1 MTTKQTN
8 VSEDVRMKELIARG
22 RKIFQAK
29 RDKDGENPSWLRMIE
44 SFLSRDGMKNNIE
57 VDVETGEYVSKDPVF
72 SKICHIL
79 NVVEGAPITSIAE
92 IIFSLSDPH
101 AHATTVHAELW
112 KLFEI
117 ILPTTAIVKSLN
129 LVVEVAPIAVKLF
142 ADAFERPV
150 LQNWERTSEGFLKK
164 YLGLDFDLPDWVLD
178 LVAFVI
184 SILIAL
190 FGTVFTFANG
200 ALSKIINNFGNTC
213 RDFNN
218 IRNLFTH
225 SSATFSTFASD
236 LIGTIVGKQFITEE
250 DAAYN
255 ALMKRLEDLN
265 IKIREQV
272 NSLLQDP
279 TSLAEGE
286 NVIASANATIKECD
300 EIRIA
305 LAKTKKNT
313 LNARPILDSINDR
326 MKSLLQ
332 IVADVRAVV
341 HAQCRPEPTVTWFT
355 GDPGVGKSHVL
366 LKFRK
371 ELSRLANEGKPLRN
385 ITLNTTE
392 EHQTG
397 LNAQIDIV
405 TFDDFGQAAE
415 DHDHEILFQLVSVE
429 PFRTKQAALEA
440 KGILAAPKFVV
451 AASNEDYIMS
461 SCKIKNLPALNGRRQ
476 CVYKME
482 NDFIEQWQKKNA
494 GNESRP
500 LQGMFLNPD
509 GTPSEF
515 AKQKMSHDRFYKI
528 PSLNNDLK
536 QAKGLPEPRPVPVSF
551 EQIVEDAVRR
561 QKLSEIAWKQRV
573 SSFLEENLGPGSVK
587 ERLDN
592 LRRSNSAETV
602 STVSTEPELQ
612 GRAKIVQ
619 SPRIK
624 TVLLEGMP
632 GTGKTHLV
640 AEALSYMKEFQQVR
654 LHDFCNGTPLK
665 GAVLIDDITIGS
677 VTDFDKIVSAVHD
690 FYDGALPDVT
700 TLVVTANPGLYSEVC
715 PNSEKLELFKRRC
728 DVYSFGFR
736 HVPWAGIKSAKR
748 YTSKDLEKENVRYE
762 KVVKITFGD
771 TEVTRQQ
778 VIERIL
784 VRNEDPTRS
793 YRWIE
798 TPVFSVMNP
807 TYIIEVDRTFDEIMY
822 MDATASQI
830 MALIVKE
837 LKVVKGTYVKT
848 YQYLDAIKE
857 NLKACNIPPDSL
869 RGHSNYDSFVM
880 QFNNQR
886 IKMYTDDSCVIHF
899 NDISLGAVVD
909 VDDVLTFGRHV
920 CEASELENSNLW
932 DAPTRNMYDR
942 LSLRANYIKL
952 ADTTEVIQQEVQQL
966 VEESTN
972 ALQPQVLTPNIFK
985 TCAVFGFKIVSMIGK
1000 IVSIIGVANRHNEL
1014 VTRRDKTL
1022 AVNYV
1027 AEAVTEFCEE
1037 MQSERQLDGLD
1048 KTTQLATVVM
1058 DACDTI
1064 HHLTLQKQSPT
1075 ERLALQNT
1083 DNMAAVDKLK
1093 NTIEQQKY
1101 NYDKDGNRILKKAVR
1116 RQNAE
1121 VPEVQKYNYDKDGNR
1136 ILKKAVRRQGDLQKY
1151 NYDKDGNR
1159 ILKKA
1164 VRRQMNKPDSDTES
1178 EDENHVQYMIT
1189 EARKRMEKKLKTYQ
1203 DIDPETESD
1212 TEKKSNRATPNDLKT
1227 WNEFMRDKGL
1237 PVSFIPLASRDC
1249 LQYQEIVNHMSKLT
1263 LEERPGRHVGYYG
1276 GAPYTYGGKTHQ
1288 PQEIPSFGKDMM
1300 EMVNGY
1306 GFQANSMLIN
1316 LYDGGK
1322 RSRGKRNQAGIPAHC
1337 DDEPCLD
1344 QTQPI
1349 VMVNVGEQRELT
1361 LCHKKSRKV
1370 YKIPLYNNAIFVM
1383 EPALQREYTHAIEYY
1398 RADIK
1403 HPRISFTFRKM
1414 NDPKLEIAD
1423 LPTLYKTGSPN
1434 QKVLNN
1440 QAYLVQRSD
1449 DGTGKDHCLSHV
1461 IFLTDTWGIGNK
1473 HCFEHAPTDQTYIQY
1488 NNTEYT
1494 YKWLPVYDDQTKD
1507 VGVFILTGKQ
1517 RPPCSN
1523 IIKYVGSAYDRS
1535 PLQGLTS
1542 VIQVGCKEASVA
1554 RNVTLR
1560 QHVTMTFSSANG
1572 TSSSS
1577 LNLIE
1582 GQGVLQDIST
1592 VCRVTK
1598 KGDCGS
1604 PWMLDCLYH
1613 EKPLIAIH
1621 SAGDRGGRVYGAVLL
1636 IEHILKAKERLEQP
1650 VELQMRTEQGVLLIE
1665 ADGIMPVDAE
1675 HVEDAAI
1682 LSEVCDVIG
1691 QTTQKLPNPN
1701 KTKFTR
1707 SPFHVEDSTIEDLIG
1722 DQYSPA
1728 VFSMNDPRI
1737 HPDYDGHVKYDAQL
1751 KWVFGQPENNVT
1763 REEIIECIEEL
1774 ADYAI
1779 AEMCKNN
1786 CTTGIEKI
1794 TTTKAIN
1801 GLDKERFPHS
1811 NPINRR
1817 SSPGYPYIT
1826 QGYTS
1831 KMKFLEFDECAQI
1844 WTLNKQDGRA
1854 VTNNIAHLTD
1864 CCRKGRK
1871 AGVVFMSCQKDEAVK
1886 DKKVWGNPP
1895 KTRSFAAGPLHLN
1908 LLWRK
1913 YFLTAEQ
1920 NCNNISGTSFFTGG
1934 LDPGSEGWHAMV
1946 TSMLEV
1952 GTHGFDEDTP
1962 SYDAHMMNEF
1972 LEEQWRFYDK
1982 IYQRFDPKWT
1992 PDDAKVRKGIY
2003 MQMANPLITLND
2015 LIVKMSGHVSGKPAT
2030 RTDNDVYNAVL
2041 KLMCWKEFAR
2051 RVHADEICLTDK
2063 QKHSIQP
2070 TWASYCK
2077 HVCSKFGGD
2086 DHVCTVVKWLTP
2098 YWNFATFKKLMMEVW
2113 GVEITDAQKSS
2124 EDYTVRPLAELE
2136 FLKRYSYI
2144 NNGFWRGRLHIES
2157 FDKLMNWT
2165 RCRKQRYP
2173 YEAEFGPIIL
2183 PDEMESEVDA
2193 IMREAVLY
2201 GPDFYERIYNHMRE
2215 RLEEFGINIA
2225 LKTWNEYN
2233 TELYVPLSREGFRV

>member
-1 MTTKQTN
+1 
-8 VSEDVRMKELIARG
+8 MKEQVARG
-22 RKIFQAK
+22 RKIFEAK
-29 RDKDGENPSWLRMIE
+29 RGTDGENPSWLRVIE

-57 VDVETGEYVSKDPVF
+57 IDIETGEYVSKDPIF
-72 SKICHIL
+72 SKICHFL

-92 IIFSLSDPH
+92 IIFALSDPH

-129 LVVEVAPIAVKLF
+129 LVVEVAPIAVRLF

-150 LQNWERTSEGFLKK
+150 TQNWERTGEGFLKK

-190 FGTVFTFANG
+190 FGTVFTFANT

-355 GDPGVGKSHVL
+355 GEPGVGKSHVL

-371 ELSRLANEGKPLRN
+371 ELSRLANGGKPLRN

-451 AASNEDYIMS
+451 AASNENYIMS

-476 CVYKME
+476 CVYRME
-482 NDFIEQWQKKNA
+482 NNFVENWQKKNST
-494 GNESRP
+494 NESRP
-500 LQGMFLNPD
+500 LQGMFLNED

-515 AKQKMSHDRFYKI
+515 AIEKMRHDRFYKI

-536 QAKGLPEPRPVPVSF
+536 KAEGLPEPAPVPVSF

-573 SSFLEENLGPGSVK
+573 ASFLNENLGAGSVK
-587 ERLDN
+587 ERIEN
-592 LRRSNSAETV
+592 LRRTNSAETV

-612 GRAKIVQ
+612 GKAKIVQ

-624 TVLLEGMP
+624 TILLEGLP
-632 GTGKTHLV
+632 GTGKTHLA
-640 AEALSYMKEFQQVR
+640 AEALSMTKEFQQVR
-654 LHDFCNGTPLK
+654 LVDFVAGIPIKGT
-665 GAVLIDDITIGS
+665 VLIDDITIG
-677 VTDFDKIVSAVHD
+677 TCEDFDRVVKLVHS
-690 FYDGALPDVT
+690 FYDGGIPDIQ
-700 TLVVTANPGLYSEVC
+700 TLVLTSNPGLYSEVC
-715 PNSEKLELFKRRC
+715 PNMEKLDLFRRRC
-728 DVYSFGFR
+728 DVYNFTFNKPS
-736 HVPWAGIKSAKR
+736 WTSMKAKKT
-748 YTSKDLEKENVRYE
+748 YTAKDLEKPNVRYE
-762 KVVKITFGD
+762 KVVSIRLC
-771 TEVTRQQ
+771 EQVVTRNE
-778 VIERIL
+778 VIARIL
-784 VRNEDPTRS
+784 TENIDPTIG
-793 YRWIE
+793 YRWVE
-798 TPVFSVMNP
+798 TPTFSVMNP
-807 TYIIEVDRTFDEIMY
+807 TYIIQINREFSEIMF
-822 MDATASQI
+822 MDQPASVI
-830 MALIVKE
+830 ISTMIKE
-837 LKVVKGTYVKT
+837 LEVVKGS
-848 YQYLDAIKE
+848 YLGVLSYMKRIKD
-857 NLKACNIPPDSL
+857 NLIACDIPPEKL
-869 RGHSNYDSFVM
+869 RGYSNYDGFVM

-886 IKMYTDDSCVIHF
+886 MKMPTDDSCIVHF
-899 NDISLGAVVD
+899 KDLSLGAVVD
-909 VDDVLTFGRHV
+909 VDDVLTFGKHV
-920 CEASELENSNLW
+920 CDPNDLEDSSLW
-932 DAPTRNMYDR
+932 DPPTRHMYDR
-942 LSLRANYIKL
+942 MSLRANYIKL
-952 ADTTEVIQQEVQQL
+952 VDVTENIQQEVTQL

-972 ALQPQVLTPNIFK
+972 ALQPQIVAPTVFK
-985 TCAVFGFKIVSMIGK
+985 TCAVLGFKIVSMIGK
-1000 IVSIIGVANRHNEL
+1000 IIGIIGVSNRHNEL
-1014 VTRRDKTL
+1014 VARRDKML
-1022 AVNYV
+1022 AVNYM
-1027 AEAVTEFCEE
+1027 AEAVTDFCEE
-1037 MQSERQLDGLD
+1037 MQSERQHDGLD

-1058 DACDTI
+1058 DACDTM
-1064 HHLTLQKQSPT
+1064 HHLTLQQNSPT
-1075 ERLALQNT
+1075 EKLALQNQT
-1083 DNMAAVDKLK
+1083 NMQAVDKLK
-1093 NTIEQQKY
+1093 NVIEQQKY

-1116 RQNAE
+1116 RQG
-1121 VPEVQKYNYDKDGNR
+1121 VEVQKYNYDKDGNR
-1136 ILKKAVRRQGDLQKY
+1136 ILKKAVRRQGVEVQKY

-1164 VRRQMNKPDSDTES
+1164 VRRQMNIPDSDTES
-1178 EDENHVQYMIT
+1178 EEDSHVQYMIT
-1189 EARKRMEKKLKTYQ
+1189 EARKRMDKKLNKYH
-1203 DIDPETESD
+1203 DVEPEHESD

-1227 WNEFMRDKGL
+1227 WNEFFQEKKL
-1237 PVSFIPLASRDC
+1237 PISYIPLAPKDC

-1276 GAPYTYGGKTHQ
+1276 GVPYQYGGKEHQ
-1288 PQEIPSFGKDMM
+1288 PQEIPNFGKDMM

-1344 QTQPI
+1344 QGQPI
-1349 VMVNVGEQRELT
+1349 VMINVGEQRELT
-1361 LCHKKSRKV
+1361 LCHKKTRKV
-1370 YKIPLYNNAIFVM
+1370 YKVPLYNNSIFVM
-1383 EPALQREYTHAIEYY
+1383 EPSMQKEYTHAIEFY

-1403 HPRISFTFRKM
+1403 HPRISFTFRTM
-1414 NDPKLEIAD
+1414 LEPKLEIAD

-1440 QAYLVQRSD
+1440 QAYLVLRSND
-1449 DGTGKDHCLSHV
+1449 DTGKDTAMSHV
-1461 IFLTDTWGIGNK
+1461 IFMSDTWGIGNK
-1473 HCFEHAPTDQTYIQY
+1473 HCFEHAPLERMYIQY
-1488 NNTEYT
+1488 DNVEYPFR
-1494 YKWLPVYDDQTKD
+1494 WLPVYDDQTKD
-1507 VGVFILTGKQ
+1507 LGVFILTGKQ
-1517 RPPCSN
+1517 RPPCQN
-1523 IIKYVGSAYDRS
+1523 ITKYVGSVYDRS
-1535 PLQGLTS
+1535 PLQGLTA
-1542 VIQVGCKEASVA
+1542 VIQVGSRTASVG

-1560 QHVTMTFSSANG
+1560 QHVTMMITSATG
-1572 TSSSS
+1572 TSSAAM
-1577 LNLIE
+1577 NLLE
-1582 GQGVLQDIST
+1582 GQGVLQDVST

-1598 KGDCGS
+1598 QGDCGS
-1604 PWMLDCLYH
+1604 PWMLDSLYH
-1613 EKPLIAIH
+1613 EKPLVAIH
-1621 SAGDRGGRVYGAVLL
+1621 SAGDRGGRVYGAVVL
-1636 IEHILKAKERLEQP
+1636 IEHILKAKERLQQP
-1650 VELQMRTEQGVLLIE
+1650 IEMQMRVEKDVILIDN
-1665 ADGIMPVDAE
+1665 DGILPIDDE
-1675 HVEDAAI
+1675 HANDAAV
-1682 LSEVCDVIG
+1682 LSEVCEVIG
-1691 QTTQKLPNPN
+1691 QTAQKLPSPN

-1707 SPFHVEDSTIEDLIG
+1707 SPFNVEDSTIEDLIG

-1763 REEIIECIEEL
+1763 RQEIIDCIEEL
-1774 ADYAI
+1774 ADYTI
-1779 AEMCKNN
+1779 AEMCKQKR
-1786 CTTGIEKI
+1786 TTGIEKI

-1844 WTLNKQDGRA
+1844 WTLNKHDGRL

-1864 CCRKGRK
+1864 CCRKGQK

-1886 DKKVWGNPP
+1886 DRKVWGNPP
-1895 KTRSFAAGPLHLN
+1895 KTRSFAAGPIHLN

-1913 YFLTAEQ
+1913 YFLAAEQ

-1934 LDPGSEGWHAMV
+1934 LDPSSEGWHAMI

-1952 GTHGFDEDTP
+1952 GTEGFDEDTP

-1992 PDDAKVRKGIY
+1992 HDDSRVRRGIY
-2003 MQMANPLITLND
+2003 IQMANPLITLD
-2015 LIVKMSGHVSGKPAT
+2015 DFVVKMSGHVSGKPAT

-2098 YWNFATFKKLMMEVW
+2098 YWNFATFKKLMMDVW
-2113 GVEITDAQKSS
+2113 GVEITDAQKSK

-2136 FLKRYSYI
+2136 FLKRYSYL
-2144 NNGFWRGRLHIES
+2144 NNGFWRGKLHIES

-2173 YEAEFGPIIL
+2173 YEAEFGPIII

-2201 GPDFYERIYNHMRE
+2201 GPDFYERIYQHMRE
-2215 RLEEFGINIA
+2215 KLDEFGINIA

-2233 TELYVPLSREGFRV
+2233 TELYVPLSRDGFRV